1 MLRASTQIAAA
12 DAATYKQMLFQNLSN
27 RQQAAVTNAQNYFQ
41 LDMQNLSNRQQ
52 VSMANTQLRQQKLL
66 SDQSANN
73 AA

>member
-1 MLRASTQIAAA
+1 
-12 DAATYKQMLFQNLSN
+12 MLFQNLSN

-66 SDQSANN
+66 SDQSQISSVTV
-73 AA
+73 